1 MRRAGCGQARLDS
14 PAARALAFERGKGSI
29 AMPARKTWLE
39 VSLNGPWTRRVQPG
53 IPIAVEDIVA
63 QAIACV
69 HAGAAIVHV
78 HAYDEATGRQN
89 DDPDLYAAIIAG
101 VRAEVDAI
109 VYPRIPLAASGDAPA
124 KPAPRERYAAIAALA
139 ERGLVEWAVVDP
151 GTVNLARFDAIAGD
165 REGFVY
171 LNPESDIRAGL
182 ALAARHRF
190 HPAYACYEA
199 GFVRLGAALARRYP
213 AAPKAIYRLMFSDAF
228 AFGFPPEPFALDAY
242 RKLLERE
249 APRAPWMSASAS
261 RTRRSARRSAI
272 SIGSPAPGMRSRRPA
287 ALSPAR
293 PRCGPRWPRA
303 RRRPSPALAPRSA
316 GRDAAGAP
324 SARRTAAAR
333 SSRGRDRSSS

>member
-1 MRRAGCGQARLDS
+1 
-14 PAARALAFERGKGSI
+14 
-29 AMPARKTWLE
+29 MPARKTWLE

-109 VYPRIPLAASGDAPA
+109 VYPTIPLAASGDAPA

-139 ERGLVEWAVVDP
+139 ERGLLEWAVVDP

-242 RKLLERE
+242 RKLLERD
-249 APRAPWMSASAS
+249 APRAPWMIGGLGVDLLPLVPAAVEAGGHVRVGLEDAPFGSPLGNLDWVARAGDAIAAAGGALASAAEV
-261 RTRRSARRSAI
+261 R
-272 SIGSPAPGMRSRRPA
+272 A
-287 ALSPAR
+287 AL
-293 PRCGPRWPRA
+293 
-303 RRRPSPALAPRSA
+303 
-316 GRDAAGAP
+316 AAG
-324 SARRTAAAR
+324 
-333 SSRGRDRSSS
+333 

>member
-1 MRRAGCGQARLDS
+1 
-14 PAARALAFERGKGSI
+14 
-29 AMPARKTWLE
+29 MPARKTWLE

-109 VYPRIPLAASGDAPA
+109 VYPTIPLAASGDAPA

-139 ERGLVEWAVVDP
+139 ERGLLEWAVVDP

-228 AFGFPPEPFALDAY
+228 AFGFPPEAFALDAY

-249 APRAPWMSASAS
+249 APRAPWMIGGLGVDLLPLVPAAVEAGGHVRVGLEDAPFGSPLGNLDWVARAGDVIAAAGGALASAAEV
-261 RTRRSARRSAI
+261 R
-272 SIGSPAPGMRSRRPA
+272 A
-287 ALSPAR
+287 AL
-293 PRCGPRWPRA
+293 
-303 RRRPSPALAPRSA
+303 
-316 GRDAAGAP
+316 AAG
-324 SARRTAAAR
+324 
-333 SSRGRDRSSS
+333 

>member
-1 MRRAGCGQARLDS
+1 
-14 PAARALAFERGKGSI
+14 
-29 AMPARKTWLE
+29 MPARKTWLE

-109 VYPRIPLAASGDAPA
+109 VYPTIPLAASGDAPA

-139 ERGLVEWAVVDP
+139 ERGLLEWAVVDP

-228 AFGFPPEPFALDAY
+228 AFGFPPEAFALDAY
-242 RKLLERE
+242 RKLLERD
-249 APRAPWMSASAS
+249 APRAPWMIGGLGVDLLPLVPAAVEAGGHVRVGLEDAPFGSPLGNLDWVARAGDVIAAAGGALASAAEV
-261 RTRRSARRSAI
+261 R
-272 SIGSPAPGMRSRRPA
+272 A
-287 ALSPAR
+287 AL
-293 PRCGPRWPRA
+293 
-303 RRRPSPALAPRSA
+303 
-316 GRDAAGAP
+316 AAG
-324 SARRTAAAR
+324 
-333 SSRGRDRSSS
+333 